1 MLLSNLKMICL
12 GVAFFMFLELA
23 FVQFEKVS
31 AIVSVRFSS
40 KPLFNMLSISST
52 FLTVLNIVI
61 ITVLMSLFASS
72 VICVTWGSFPV
83 A

>member
-1 MLLSNLKMICL
+1 MLSNLKMICL

-52 FLTVLNIVI
+52 FLTVLNILQ
-61 ITVLMSLFASS
+61 ITVLRFLFASS
-72 VICVTWGSFPV
+72 TVCVTWGSFPV